1 LKEYFLSLDSK
12 DFKMAISRATTDK
25 VKDRADIEE
34 VVSDYIPLKKK
45 GQNLWACC
53 PFHDEKSPSFSV
65 SPAKQIYKCFGCGKA
80 GDPIQFV
87 MDIEGIGFNEAI
99 RQLASKYGIEIE
111 EDKEVTPEAIQAYNE
126 RESLYIVLNYAK
138 DFFINNLQTEEGK
151 AIGLSYFKERGFS
164 KEIIERF
171 DLGYTLDGWDHLLQA
186 ARKAGH
192 SNELLLKAGLVVQKE
207 GDASRFYDRF
217 RGRVTFTIHN
227 LGGKP
232 IGFGARILTQDKKQP
247 KYINSPETE
256 VYHKSETLYG
266 IFQAKKSIREKD
278 NCYLVEGYTDV
289 ISLHLA
295 GIENV
300 VASSGTSLTENQIKL
315 IKRFTD
321 NITVLYDGDAAG
333 IKASLRGI
341 DMILEGGLNVKA
353 VVFPEGDDPDSY
365 ARKVGAAAFSDYL
378 EEKAQDFI
386 SFKISLYAEE
396 ASKDPIKQADLIKQV
411 VSSISKIPDPVIR
424 TVYIRQ
430 SASLLEIDE
439 EIIQAEINKNFLK
452 SQKDQYFKEQREPTE
467 TFLED
472 LLPGKEV
479 PTSYARLIELQERE
493 MLRLL
498 VNYGFE
504 MVSDELNVCQYLLQE
519 TEELDFQTPVYA
531 KILVLYKNALMEGIL
546 PQPEYFL
553 QHDDTEVKK
562 EVIHMITRKYELST
576 LWESRHQI
584 FTHHEADDLAK
595 TVYDSILHLKKKV
608 IKNMLDEAK
617 TKIKEAELE
626 KADETIITER
636 LSVYIELKKY
646 QVEIDKQLGIVISF

>member
-1 LKEYFLSLDSK
+1 
-12 DFKMAISRATTDK
+12 MAISRATTDK

-386 SFKISLYAEE
+386 SFKINLYAEE

-430 SASLLEIDE
+430 SAGLLEIDE

-472 LLPGKEV
+472 LLAGKEV

-531 KILVLYKNALMEGIL
+531 KILGLYKNALMEGIL